1 MKNIRGLMAK
11 CTSGERKNRVR
22 QTRKM
27 AQSSAVWRRC
37 AEPEIYG
44 PAHGARNL
52 DLVQSCA
59 VRQKGCA
66 GPILRIVV

>member
-1 MKNIRGLMAK
+1 MAK

-22 QTRKM
+22 QTRKK

-44 PAHGARNL
+44 PAHGAHNL
-52 DLVQSCA
+52 GLVQSCA